1 MRAVHIEVVHS
12 LDTSSFMNA
21 LRRFIT
27 RRGQPEVI
35 RSDNGTNFVSAE
47 KEINKAIDDWNQEKI
62 HQFLLQQNV
71 KWLFNPPGSHHGG
84 IWERCIRTAQKIL
97 MVLLKQQVVD
107 DECLSTVMCEVEA
120 IMNSRPLTKVSDD
133 PKDLAALTPNHLLLL
148 RPGPS
153 LPPGTFSGSD
163 MYCRRRWRQVQ
174 YLSNVFWRRW
184 IKEYLPELQQRQKW
198 IKPQRNFA
206 IGDIVLM
213 VDYNSPRSSWP
224 LGRIIEVF
232 PNPKDGYVRKVLLK
246 TKTNSLE
253 RPITKIVLLEAS
265 E

>member
-1 MRAVHIEVVHS
+1 
-12 LDTSSFMNA
+12 
-21 LRRFIT
+21 
-27 RRGQPEVI
+27 
-35 RSDNGTNFVSAE
+35 
-47 KEINKAIDDWNQEKI
+47 
-62 HQFLLQQNV
+62 
-71 KWLFNPPGSHHGG
+71 
-84 IWERCIRTAQKIL
+84 
-97 MVLLKQQVVD
+97 
-107 DECLSTVMCEVEA
+107 
-120 IMNSRPLTKVSDD
+120 
-133 PKDLAALTPNHLLLL
+133 
-148 RPGPS
+148 
-153 LPPGTFSGSD
+153 

-246 TKTNSLE
+246 TKTNTLE